1 MKAIKKINRKWL
13 FSLLLLFLASACVE
27 KYWPEINP
35 DGIDYLVVEGKISN
49 QAGPYTIILSS
60 TSSILDTTFI
70 PKSGARITL
79 LDDRGNQEIL
89 QETNPGYYKTA
100 SAGMQGIIG
109 NSYKIQIELSD
120 GRVYETEYETLLA
133 PIPVESVS
141 YKQEWSIA
149 QNVLETDLEGFR
161 FYANVEE
168 NTPAN
173 TYFYWEVEETYEY
186 HSTYRIKYIYDGTLE
201 SLGAENRFGIL
212 DMKNQDS
219 LYYCW
224 KTQILNENLNYS
236 LENLSSQ
243 ESHLFPLHFIP
254 LNSER
259 LQFGYNMLLK
269 QHVISKQAYTF
280 LKNLKNQN
288 ENQGTLFTSQ
298 PFQIQGNVY
307 NSNDNTEIVL
317 GYFMV
322 ASASYG
328 PRLQVRAPT
337 GLMYEKQICFYQSSD
352 DAIHHR
358 VSTSIPENW
367 PIYFT
372 DYEFE
377 LPGNP
382 PTITYIF
389 AYVAP
394 DCLDC
399 TRAGGTIKKPSFWQD
414 WYKNLNN
421 E

>member
-1 MKAIKKINRKWL
+1 MKVIKKINRKWL

-35 DGIDYLVVEGKISN
+35 DSQEFLVVEGRITN
-49 QAGPYTIILSS
+49 EQGPYTIILSS
-60 TSSILDTTFI
+60 TSSILDTSFI
-70 PKSGARITL
+70 PKRDAIITI
-79 LDDRGNQEIL
+79 LDDKGYKETLNEI
-89 QETNPGYYKTA
+89 TPGYYRT
-100 SAGMQGIIG
+100 SYNGIQGVIG

-120 GRVYETEYETLLA
+120 GRVYETEYETLLE

-141 YKQEWSIA
+141 YKQEWSFA
-149 QNVLETDLEGFR
+149 QNALETDLEGFR
-161 FYANVEE
+161 FYANVKE
-168 NTPAN
+168 NAAAN

-186 HSTYRIKYIYDGTLE
+186 HSTYRIKYIYDGTIE
-201 SLGAENRFGIL
+201 SLGAENRFGIK
-212 DMKNQDS
+212 DMIYQDS

-224 KTQILNENLNYS
+224 KTQMLNENLNYS
-236 LENLSSQ
+236 TENLSNQ
-243 ESHLFPLHFIP
+243 ESHQFPLHFIP
-254 LNSER
+254 LYSER

-269 QHVISKQAYTF
+269 QHVISKQAYSF
-280 LKNLKNQN
+280 LENLKKQN

-328 PRLQVRAPT
+328 PRLQVRAPA
-337 GLMYEKQICFYQSSD
+337 GLIYDKQICYYESSD

-358 VSTSIPENW
+358 VSTSSPEDW

-382 PTITYIF
+382 PTIIFIF

-399 TRAGGTIKKPSFWQD
+399 TRDGGTIEKPSFWQAG
-414 WYKNLNN
+414 YKNLNN